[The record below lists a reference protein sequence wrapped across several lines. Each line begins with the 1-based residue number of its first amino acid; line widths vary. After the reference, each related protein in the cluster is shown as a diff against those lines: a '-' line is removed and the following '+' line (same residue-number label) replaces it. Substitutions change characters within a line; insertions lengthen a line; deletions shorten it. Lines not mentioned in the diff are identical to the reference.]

1 MKQINKLMLTSALV
15 VCGFSVANA
24 QVSNKN
30 FIGPSIEVGI
40 QYNKFKNSNIINN
53 GALSF
58 TSADNNIE
66 KLTRVSLNY
75 GFPVA
80 ERTVLTL
87 GASFTDG
94 ENNFNSST
102 DQEVGMKYDNMYSLY
117 IAPTYAITDS
127 TAAFAKVSYN
137 KVDASGSSLWAGGS
151 YDSNKKNI
159 SGIGIG
165 AGIMTFITKDIF
177 LKAEVERINYGS
189 NTHILQEGAD
199 TNNLSLKSVATNTTI
214 SIGVKF

>member
-1 MKQINKLMLTSALV
+1 MKQINKLMLTTALV

-30 FIGPSIEVGI
+30 FVGPSIEVGI
-40 QYNKFKNSNIINN
+40 QYNKFKNSNNE
-53 GALSF
+53 GYTL
-58 TSADNNIE
+58 ADNKIE
-66 KLTRVSLNY
+66 TLKRVSLNY
-75 GFPVA
+75 GFSVA

-94 ENNFNSST
+94 KNNFNSSAEV
-102 DQEVGMKYDNMYSLY
+102 EVGMKYDNMYSLY
-117 IAPTYAITDS
+117 VAPTYAVTDS

-137 KVDASGSSLWAGGS
+137 KVDASGSSLWGGGG

-189 NTHILQEGAD
+189 NTYILDDIGS
-199 TNNLSLKSVATNTTI
+199 TNLSLKSVATNTTI
-214 SIGVKF
+214 SVGVKF

>member
-40 QYNKFKNSNIINN
+40 QYNKFKNSNTSDSAGI
-53 GALSF
+53 GW
-58 TSADNNIE
+58 TSADNNTE
-66 KLTRVSLNY
+66 TLTRVSLNY

-94 ENNFNSST
+94 KNNFNSST
-102 DQEVGMKYDNMYSLY
+102 NSEVGMKYDNMYSLY
-117 IAPTYAITDS
+117 IAPTYAVTDS

-137 KVDASGSSLWAGGS
+137 KVDASGSSLWAGG

-189 NTHILQEGAD
+189 NTYILDGAEP
-199 TNNLSLKSVATNTTI
+199 TNLSLKSVATNTTI
-214 SIGVKF
+214 SVGMKF

>member
-40 QYNKFKNSNIINN
+40 QYNKFKNSNTSDSEGI
-53 GALSF
+53 GW
-58 TSADNNIE
+58 TSADNNTE
-66 KLTRVSLNY
+66 TLTRVSLNY

-94 ENNFNSST
+94 KNNFNSST
-102 DQEVGMKYDNMYSLY
+102 NSEVGMKYDNMYSLY
-117 IAPTYAITDS
+117 IAPTYAVTDS

-137 KVDASGSSLWAGGS
+137 KVDASGSTPWGGGS
-151 YDSNKKNI
+151 YYSNQKNI
-159 SGIGIG
+159 SGLGIG
-165 AGIMTFITKDIF
+165 AGVMTFITKDIF

-189 NTHILQEGAD
+189 NTYILDGAVP
-199 TNNLSLKSVATNTTI
+199 TNLSLKSVATNTTI
-214 SIGVKF
+214 SVGVKF

>member
-1 MKQINKLMLTSALV
+1 MLTSALV

-40 QYNKFKNSNIINN
+40 QYNKFKNSNIDSE
-53 GALSF
+53 GSGL
-58 TSADNNIE
+58 TSADNNTE
-66 KLTRVSLNY
+66 TLTKVSLNY

-87 GASFTDG
+87 GASFTNG

-117 IAPTYAITDS
+117 IAPTYAVTDS

-137 KVDASGSSLWAGGS
+137 KVDASGSSLWAGG

-165 AGIMTFITKDIF
+165 AGVMTFITKDIF

-189 NTHILQEGAD
+189 NTYILDGPAD
-199 TNNLSLKSVATNTTI
+199 TNLSLKSVATNTTI

>member
-87 GASFTDG
+87 GASFTNG

-117 IAPTYAITDS
+117 IAPTYAVNDS

-137 KVDASGSSLWAGGS
+137 KVDASGSALWGNS

-189 NTHILQEGAD
+189 NTYILD
-199 TNNLSLKSVATNTTI
+199 DISSTNLSLKSVATNTTI

>member
-40 QYNKFKNSNIINN
+40 QYNKFKNSNIINSEFF
-53 GALSF
+53 SF
-58 TSADNNIE
+58 TSADNNTE
-66 KLTRVSLNY
+66 TLTRVSLNY

-87 GASFTDG
+87 GASFTNG

-117 IAPTYAITDS
+117 IAPTYAVTDS

-137 KVDASGSSLWAGGS
+137 QVDASGSSLWGGS

-189 NTHILQEGAD
+189 NTHILQSGSD

-214 SIGVKF
+214 SIGMKF

>member
-40 QYNKFKNSNIINN
+40 QYNKFKNSNIDSE
-53 GALSF
+53 GFGF
-58 TSADNNIE
+58 TSADNNTE
-66 KLTRVSLNY
+66 TLTRVSLNY

-87 GASFTDG
+87 GASFTNG

-117 IAPTYAITDS
+117 IAPTYAVNDS

-137 KVDASGSSLWAGGS
+137 KVDASGSSLWTGVGG

-189 NTHILQEGAD
+189 NTYILDGPAD
-199 TNNLSLKSVATNTTI
+199 TNLSLKSVATNTTI
-214 SIGVKF
+214 SVGMKF